1 MSAVRKIYFG
11 RLFARIGV
19 LISCIAARI
28 KRPEWFDVL
37 EGWSFFDEFSPL
49 HLLWFVW
56 MGDMLTQLFP
66 IGNKIISIGSRKV
79 FKQFFRPAEN
89 MPSVE
94 KLTIF
99 SKKAKNGAVRVLI
112 IWSILIAV
120 LCGFYHRKLLDTAAM
135 LLISAAFYVCD
146 LICVLIW
153 CPFRLIMGTRCCT
166 TCRIFNWDHMMM
178 FTPMLPVAGF
188 FSVSLIVM
196 SFVVLFFWEYRIKKY
211 PELFWEG
218 TNKALRCSEC
228 TDKLCTQYCG
238 RKNKTVH

>member
-1 MSAVRKIYFG
+1 MSHVRKIYFV
-11 RLFARIGV
+11 RLFSRIGV
-19 LISCIAARI
+19 LIACILGRI

-37 EGWSFFDEFSPL
+37 DGWNFFTEFSPL
-49 HLLWFVW
+49 HLLWVVW
-56 MGDMLTQLFP
+56 VGDMLTQLFP
-66 IGNKIISIGSRKV
+66 IGKGVVSLGSRKV
-79 FKQFFRPAEN
+79 FSKYFRPADS
-89 MPSVE
+89 MPSAE
-94 KLTIF
+94 KLSAFTARAR
-99 SKKAKNGAVRVLI
+99 KGAVRVLI

-120 LCGFYHRKLLDTAAM
+120 ICGCYYKKFLDVSM
-135 LLISAAFYVCD
+135 LLLISAAFYVCD

-178 FTPMLPVAGF
+178 FTPMLPVVGF
-188 FSVSLIVM
+188 FSVSL
-196 SFVVLFFWEYRIKKY
+196 VVLSLMVMGVWEYRIHKH

-238 RKNKTVH
+238 RK